1 MTRPCFL
8 VIDPEHAGSISS
20 RKLVLET
27 AKFNVITAYGSY
39 EAIETLQR
47 FPAMDGVVVNAAMA
61 DMPCAELVRALRALK
76 PDVHIIAI
84 SSPMAPRCEGAN
96 RQLESF
102 DPPRLLDVLRE
113 LCPVEAREILKREED
128 LAG

>member
-8 VIDPEHAGSISS
+8 VIDPEPAGSISS
-20 RKLVLET
+20 RKLALET
-27 AKFNVITAYGSY
+27 AKFNVITAYGSQ

-47 FPAMDGVVVNAAMA
+47 FPAVDGVVVNAAMP
-61 DMPCAELVRALRALK
+61 DMPCVELVRSLRAIK
-76 PDVHIIAI
+76 PDVHIVAI

-113 LCPVEAREILKREED
+113 LCPAQTKEILK
-128 LAG
+128 

>member
-27 AKFNVITAYGSY
+27 AKFNVVTAYGSH
-39 EAIETLQR
+39 EAIETLRR
-47 FPAMDGVVVNAAMA
+47 FPAMDGVVVNASMA
-61 DMPCAELVRALRALK
+61 DMPCADLIRGLRSIR
-76 PDVHIIAI
+76 PEVHIIAI
-84 SSPMAPRCEGAN
+84 SSPMARSCEGAN

-102 DPPRLLDVLRE
+102 DPPRLLDLLRE
-113 LCPVEAREILKREED
+113 LCPTQTREILNREEE